1 MQETWV
7 LSLVRELDPTCCNQ
21 INLKKKKKKNK
32 PRREAWNRFF
42 PQSLRRNQPSWPHTL
57 IWDFQLQNCEKL
69 FLLKSPTCGTLSW
82 QPSQINTAYL
92 GFPGGSEVKMSACN
106 AGDLGLIPGLGR
118 SPGEGNGNS
127 LQYSCLENPIDG
139 GAWWATVHVAQRV
152 RHNWATS
159 LSLSFPFTWYQVQK
173 FVLLINATNMGTSW
187 NDLWSF
193 LKKEKDTDPG
203 VPIPEISDLTD
214 LGWSLN
220 IRIFW
225 IFPGDSMESMFE
237 KNQLGNTLL

>member
-1 MQETWV
+1 
-7 LSLVRELDPTCCNQ
+7 
-21 INLKKKKKKNK
+21 
-32 PRREAWNRFF
+32 
-42 PQSLRRNQPSWPHTL
+42 
-57 IWDFQLQNCEKL
+57 
-69 FLLKSPTCGTLSW
+69 
-82 QPSQINTAYL
+82 
-92 GFPGGSEVKMSACN
+92 
-106 AGDLGLIPGLGR
+106 
-118 SPGEGNGNS
+118 
-127 LQYSCLENPIDG
+127 
-139 GAWWATVHVAQRV
+139 
-152 RHNWATS
+152 
-159 LSLSFPFTWYQVQK
+159 
-173 FVLLINATNMGTSW
+173 MGTSW